1 MYHLYESSGEYPKV
15 VLLKRRDDQMW
26 EHMQKNVIFEL
37 GRRSFYDPGAIALL
51 HAWPFELWEASDGT
65 TAFEML
71 RLRVL
76 LEEFDKI
83 REASKHRE
91 VARSWDHIADA
102 MRMRGREIRYISMDV
117 VRQKLSKRDVESPRL
132 FGTSEDVELALEN
145 IDSLLESGIM
155 PEVSAVDRL
164 HTAIHGHMLYLC
176 AMAELTPEHDS
187 NVSSLFSL
195 LRGTRAGNE
204 KLDPIFR
211 GLAKVLDGVGSL
223 RNNRSLAHPC
233 EEMLDLAEAR
243 LALNA
248 GKTLLRYLDD
258 RFA

>member
-1 MYHLYESSGEYPKV
+1 MYHLYELSGQYPET

-26 EHMQKNVIFEL
+26 EHMRENVIFEL
-37 GRRSFYDPGAIALL
+37 GRMNDSGAIALL
-51 HAWPFELWEASDGT
+51 HAWPLELWEASDGT
-65 TAFEML
+65 GIFEML

-76 LEEFDKI
+76 LEEFDQI
-83 REASKHRE
+83 REATAQRE

-102 MRMRGREIRYISMDV
+102 MRTRGREIRYISMDV
-117 VRQKLSKRDVESPRL
+117 VRQKLSKRDVEPPQL
-132 FGTSEDVELALEN
+132 FATSEDVELALGN
-145 IDSLLESGIM
+145 IDSLLENGTM

-176 AMAELTPEHDS
+176 ATAELKPDPGS

-195 LRGTRAGNE
+195 LRGARVRGE
-204 KLDPIFR
+204 KIDPIFR
-211 GLAKVLDGVGSL
+211 GLAKVLHALGSL
-223 RNNRSLAHPC
+223 RNDRSLAHPC
-233 EEMLDLAEAR
+233 EDMLEEAEAR